1 MFLRNLTL
9 PKMTEDLVQ
18 REEQNPLTEPLSKRL
33 HITLPNPDLEMVLN
47 HHIALNN
54 HLSLHQ
60 EVDQKKGL
68 CLHQDLVVGLTLKLE
83 STAWLSHLQDTLHF
97 LGIKA
102 LRDHLKKPREQPRE
116 HKINLLLA
124 CGLGCRLRGTMER
137 KRIIK
142 EARGFFQARET
153 AQGGAR

>member
-18 REEQNPLTEPLSKRL
+18 REEQNPLTKPLLKRL

-68 CLHQDLVVGLTLKLE
+68 CLHQDHP
-83 STAWLSHLQDTLHF
+83 SA
-97 LGIKA
+97 
-102 LRDHLKKPREQPRE
+102 
-116 HKINLLLA
+116 
-124 CGLGCRLRGTMER
+124 RLMV
-137 KRIIK
+137 
-142 EARGFFQARET
+142 
-153 AQGGAR
+153 